1 MTLNRRTALK
11 TGVGVA
17 IGALSAVKTR
27 SVSAQAGPNPDPPA
41 PARPLLTNA
50 KDFRDVSR
58 AKPHPSTLSEAQL
71 AEAKLTPETWQ
82 LDIAG
87 EAKAIVPEARTA
99 AAGTPI
105 TLDTLHELAKKK
117 TVRVLKGMQCLNIS
131 QPLGQ
136 GLWEGVLL
144 RDVLALTGKFADIRR
159 IYYWGHRGTGPMFR
173 SSLSYTQ
180 VMESPPGEPPP
191 FLAFRLNGE
200 PLPLQRGGP
209 VRMVVPWA
217 YGFKNIKWLQNIV
230 LTSDYQINDTY
241 AEQNNDPESRMKTAA
256 YLDNVPEKVKAEQP
270 LRITGNVMCGL
281 SGLERVECWIRPAGM
296 GNLRDD
302 DPAWQSA
309 EWTSATLDAAPT
321 NWANSL
327 PEDVRAADVFGFD
340 PQNGKP
346 KSWPLSYSVVGWS
359 LTAKNLAPG
368 KYELR
373 ARSVDLNGFAQPEPR
388 PYQKSGRN
396 VLDVRRFEV
405 VAE

>member
-1 MTLNRRTALK
+1 MAIHRRTVLQ

-17 IGALSAVKTR
+17 IGALSATNNLPV
-27 SVSAQAGPNPDPPA
+27 VAQADTNRDSAA
-41 PARPLLTNA
+41 PSRPLLTKA

-58 AKPHPSTLSEAQL
+58 AKPHPSTLSEMQL
-71 AEAKLTPETWQ
+71 AEAKLTPDTWQ
-82 LDIAG
+82 LEITG
-87 EAKAIVPEARTA
+87 EDKAIVPEPRTVE
-99 AAGTPI
+99 AGTAI

-144 RDVLALTGKFADIRR
+144 RDVLGLTGKFTDVRR
-159 IYYWGHRGTGPMFR
+159 VYYWGHRGTGPMFR

-180 VMESPPGEPPP
+180 WMENPPGEPPP

-200 PLPLQRGGP
+200 PLPLSRGGP
-209 VRMVVPWA
+209 VRMVVPWS
-217 YGFKNIKWLQNIV
+217 YGFKSIKWLQKIV

-256 YLDNVPEKVKAEQP
+256 YLENVPQQIKAG
-270 LRITGNVMCGL
+270 RTHTFTGSVVSGL

-296 GNLRDD
+296 GNLTDD
-302 DPAWQSA
+302 DPAWQTA
-309 EWTSATLDAAPT
+309 EWLPAKLDSEPS

-327 PEDVRAADVFGFD
+327 PEGVNSKDVFGFD
-340 PQNGKP
+340 SNNGKP
-346 KSWPLSYSVVGWS
+346 KSWPLPYSVVGWS
-359 LTAKNLAPG
+359 LAATNLAPG

-373 ARSVDLNGFAQPEPR
+373 ARSAGTEAVSKIGAECAGCAAIR
-388 PYQKSGRN
+388 GGGR
-396 VLDVRRFEV
+396 VGTGG
-405 VAE
+405 